1 MVTLVVLAGG
11 IVFIYRSFFLCADY
25 LRRVSARLYASQVL
39 EQVVYDVGRRFKG
52 DPDFHL
58 NVPAVTIVDINR
70 RPTDFYCQAQ
80 MTPLSGY
87 PDMYRLEVSVRWME
101 GRHGARLS
109 RQSVLA
115 KI

>member
-1 MVTLVVLAGG
+1 MTLVVLAGG

-25 LRRVSARLYASQVL
+25 LRRVSVRLYASQVL
-39 EQVVYDVGRRFKG
+39 EQVIGDVERQFKA
-52 DPDFHL
+52 DPDFRL
-58 NVPAVTIVDINR
+58 NVSTVSIVDINR
-70 RPTDFYCQAQ
+70 RPTDFHCQAQ

-87 PDMYRLEVSVRWME
+87 PDMYRLEVFVRWME

-109 RQSVLA
+109 RQSILA